1 MSDTTKKGKSDKMKR
16 TRKDNA
22 TLKSHPNSKKI
33 CTLKDTYQS
42 KIQVIKHGDTN
53 TSSPTNQ
60 DTDHPLSA
68 PNADHTDST
77 PSQAPNTMPHFIIYD
92 FATDTTI
99 LPENVPPHSEG
110 DDDEVYDSDDED
122 IEHVP
127 PPPQTFTEIDMNVET
142 LEDLI
147 QIGKLYE
154 KPDYHTKKYSVNV
167 EGLHKMIPALEEFK
181 QLVGMEDIK
190 KQVVDQ
196 VIYLSGKSNHQRFSS
211 KSACTK
217 EETSTIMKSP
227 ERTLLETLITG
238 MSKPKTTCKQ
248 YK

>member
-92 FATDTTI
+92 FGFFEKIQVT
-99 LPENVPPHSEG
+99 V
-110 DDDEVYDSDDED
+110 DEKQKLRMF
-122 IEHVP
+122 H
-127 PPPQTFTEIDMNVET
+127 
-142 LEDLI
+142 LI
-147 QIGKLYE
+147 
-154 KPDYHTKKYSVNV
+154 
-167 EGLHKMIPALEEFK
+167 
-181 QLVGMEDIK
+181 
-190 KQVVDQ
+190 
-196 VIYLSGKSNHQRFSS
+196 R
-211 KSACTK
+211 K
-217 EETSTIMKSP
+217 EMMMKSMIVMMKILNTFLHHP
-227 ERTLLETLITG
+227 KPLLKLI
-238 MSKPKTTCKQ
+238 
-248 YK
+248 